1 MTPKK
6 FPPEKKIP
14 LVVFFHGGG
23 WQEKS
28 TARSAASV
36 VNDKARSVVLLDDA
50 EHYSWSK
57 PEGSQWKVARNAI
70 LQQIHT
76 ETNP

>member
-1 MTPKK
+1 M
-6 FPPEKKIP
+6 
-14 LVVFFHGGG
+14 VFFHGGG

-28 TARSAASV
+28 TARSAAPV
-36 VNDKARSVVLLDDA
+36 VNEKARIVVLLDDA
-50 EHYSWSK
+50 EHYSRSK
-57 PEGSQWKVARNAI
+57 PEGPQWKAARKAI